1 MDLKIYSQLNN
12 KTMALSKEQ
21 ILTLTCLKEVDVKG
35 VGPQK
40 IFAIG
45 TAIDD
50 RGLDI
55 NSYEDLAELMKS
67 MKEAAI
73 KKVTLSNL
81 NDAYQIAQRIIEA
94 SNQAN
99 IGLVGYYDKEF
110 PDVLRKTVNEDGKLD
125 PPLLLW
131 YRGDFSITE
140 QPCFAVIGT
149 REATPEGIAGGTYL
163 SGEFAKRG
171 FNIVSGLAVGCDTC
185 GHKGA
190 LKVGGKTTAI
200 LANGLDHNSIY
211 PPENQDLAEEIVE
224 NGGLLISEY
233 RIGTPVNRYSL
244 VARDRLQSGLSLAT
258 LVVQTGEH
266 GGTMHAATSTLQAGK
281 PLYTILFKDDATNQH
296 EKCLGNALL
305 VKQGAKYIK
314 GNDNFDEISNSVK
327 NWKPIK
333 TDLFDV

>member
-1 MDLKIYSQLNN
+1 
-12 KTMALSKEQ
+12 MALTKEQ

-45 TAIDD
+45 AAIDD
-50 RGLDI
+50 RGLEI
-55 NSYEDLAELMKS
+55 KSYEDLAKLMS
-67 MKEAAI
+67 GMKEKAI
-73 KKVTLSNL
+73 NKVTLANL
-81 NDAYQIAQRIIEA
+81 NDAYQVARKIIDA
-94 SNQAN
+94 SSQAN
-99 IGLVGYYDKEF
+99 IGLVGYYDNEF
-110 PDVLRKTVNEDGKLD
+110 PDVLRKTINEDGKLD

-131 YRGDFSITE
+131 YRGDFSIT
-140 QPCFAVIGT
+140 QLPGFAVIGT
-149 REATPEGIAGGTYL
+149 REATPEGVAGGTYL

-171 FNIVSGLAVGCDTC
+171 FNIVSGLAIGCDTC

-266 GGTMHAATSTLQAGK
+266 GGTMHAATATLQSNK
-281 PLYTILFKDDATNQH
+281 PLYTIYFKDEDTRQH
-296 EKCLGNALL
+296 EKSLGNALL

-314 GNDNFDEISNSVK
+314 GGDNLDEICDSVK
-327 NWKPIK
+327 NWKPVQ
-333 TDLFDV
+333 TDLFG

>member
-1 MDLKIYSQLNN
+1 
-12 KTMALSKEQ
+12 MALNKEQ
-21 ILTLTCLKEVDVKG
+21 VLTLTCLKEVGVKG

-45 TAIDD
+45 AAIDE
-50 RGLDI
+50 RELEI
-55 NSYEDLAELMKS
+55 KSYEELVKLMS
-67 MKEAAI
+67 GMKEKAI
-73 KKVTLSNL
+73 NKVTLANL
-81 NDAYQIAQRIIEA
+81 NDAYTVAKKIVEA
-94 SNQAN
+94 SSQSN
-99 IGLVGYYDKEF
+99 IGYVGYYDSEF
-110 PDVLRKTVNEDGKLD
+110 PDVLRKTVNEEGKLD
-125 PPLLLW
+125 PPLILW
-131 YRGDFSITE
+131 YRGDFSIT
-140 QPCFAVIGT
+140 QLPGFAVIGT

-163 SGEFAKRG
+163 AGEFAKRG
-171 FNIVSGLAVGCDTC
+171 FNIVSGLAIGCDTC

-190 LKVGGKTTAI
+190 LKVSGKTTAI
-200 LANGLDHNSIY
+200 LANGLDHKSIY

-233 RIGTPVNRYSL
+233 RIGTPVNRYNL

-266 GGTMHAATSTLQAGK
+266 GGTMHAATATLQAGK
-281 PLYTILFKDDATNQH
+281 PLYTMLFKNDATNQH

-305 VKQGAKYIK
+305 VKQGAKFIK
-314 GNDNFDEISNSVK
+314 GDANFDEISNSIR

>member
-1 MDLKIYSQLNN
+1 
-12 KTMALSKEQ
+12 MALTKEQ

-45 TAIDD
+45 SAISD
-50 RGLDI
+50 RKLEI
-55 NSYEDLAELMKS
+55 KSNEDLAELMKG

-73 KKVTLSNL
+73 KKVTLSDL
-81 NDAYQIAQRIIEA
+81 NDAYQIARRIIET
-94 SNQAN
+94 SNQVN
-99 IGLVGYYDKEF
+99 IGLVGYYDDEF

-131 YRGDFSITE
+131 YRGDFSITRL
-140 QPCFAVIGT
+140 PGFAVIGT
-149 REATPEGIAGGTYL
+149 REATPEGVSGGTYL
-163 SGEFAKRG
+163 AGEFAKRG
-171 FNIVSGLAVGCDTC
+171 FNIVSGLAIGCDTC

-233 RIGTPVNRYSL
+233 RIGTPVNRYNL
-244 VARDRLQSGLSLAT
+244 VARDRLQSGMSLAT

-266 GGTMHAATSTLQAGK
+266 GGTMHAATATLQAGK
-281 PLYTILFKDDATNQH
+281 PLYTMLFKNDATNQH

-305 VKQGAKYIK
+305 VKQGAKFIK
-314 GNDNFDEISNSVK
+314 GDANFDEISNSIR

>member
-1 MDLKIYSQLNN
+1 
-12 KTMALSKEQ
+12 MALTKEQ

-35 VGPQK
+35 VGPRK

-45 TAIDD
+45 AAIDD
-50 RGLDI
+50 RGLEI
-55 NSYEDLAELMKS
+55 KSYEDLAQLMS
-67 MKEAAI
+67 GMKEKAI
-73 KKVTLSNL
+73 NKVTLSNL
-81 NDAYQIAQRIIEA
+81 NDAYKVARKIMDA
-94 SNQAN
+94 SDQAN
-99 IGLVGYYDKEF
+99 IGLVGYYDEEF
-110 PDVLRKTVNEDGKLD
+110 PDVLRKTVNEEGKLD

-131 YRGDFSITE
+131 YRGDFSIT
-140 QPCFAVIGT
+140 QLPGFAVIGT
-149 REATPEGIAGGTYL
+149 REATPDGVAGGTYL
-163 SGEFAKRG
+163 AGEFAKRG

-200 LANGLDHNSIY
+200 LANGLAHNSIY
-211 PPENQDLAEEIVE
+211 PPENQDLAEEIVQ

-266 GGTMHAATSTLQAGK
+266 GGTMHAATATLQAGK
-281 PLYTILFKDDATNQH
+281 PLYTIFFKDEETRQH
-296 EKCLGNALL
+296 EKSLGNAIL

-314 GNDNFDEISNSVK
+314 GDDNLDEICDSVK
-327 NWKPIK
+327 NWKPIQ
-333 TDLFDV
+333 TDLFG

>member
-1 MDLKIYSQLNN
+1 
-12 KTMALSKEQ
+12 MALYKEQ
-21 ILTLTCLKEVDVKG
+21 VLTLTCLKEVGVKG

-45 TAIDD
+45 AAIDE
-50 RGLDI
+50 RELEI
-55 NSYEDLAELMKS
+55 KSYEDLAKLMS
-67 MKEAAI
+67 GMKEKAI
-73 KKVTLSNL
+73 NKVTLANL
-81 NDAYQIAQRIIEA
+81 NDAYTVAKKIVEA
-94 SNQAN
+94 SSQSN
-99 IGLVGYYDKEF
+99 IGYVGYYDSEF
-110 PDVLRKTVNEDGKLD
+110 PDVLRKTVNEEGKLA
-125 PPLLLW
+125 PPLILW
-131 YRGDFSITE
+131 YRGDFSIT
-140 QPCFAVIGT
+140 QLPGFAVIGT

-163 SGEFAKRG
+163 AGEFAKRG
-171 FNIVSGLAVGCDTC
+171 FNIVSGLAIGCDTC

-190 LKVGGKTTAI
+190 LKVSGKTTAI
-200 LANGLDHNSIY
+200 LANGLDHKSIY

-233 RIGTPVNRYSL
+233 RIGTPVNRYNL

-266 GGTMHAATSTLQAGK
+266 GGTMHAATATLQAGK
-281 PLYTILFKDDATNQH
+281 PLYTMLFKNDATNQH

-305 VKQGAKYIK
+305 VKQGAKFIK
-314 GNDNFDEISNSVK
+314 GDANFDEISNSIR

>member
-1 MDLKIYSQLNN
+1 
-12 KTMALSKEQ
+12 MALTKEQ

-55 NSYEDLAELMKS
+55 KSYEDLAELMKG

-94 SNQAN
+94 SKKAN
-99 IGLVGYYDKEF
+99 IGLVGFYDEEF

-125 PPLLLW
+125 PPMLLW
-131 YRGDFSITE
+131 YRGDFSITKL
-140 QPCFAVIGT
+140 PGFAVIGT

-171 FNIVSGLAVGCDTC
+171 FNIVSGLAIGCDTC

-233 RIGTPVNRYSL
+233 RLGTPVNRYSL

-266 GGTMHAATSTLQAGK
+266 GGTMHAATATLQAGK
-281 PLYTILFKDDATNQH
+281 PLYTILFKDDTTNQH

-314 GNDNFDEISNSVK
+314 GNDDFDEISDSVK

>member
-1 MDLKIYSQLNN
+1 
-12 KTMALSKEQ
+12 MALTKEQ
-21 ILTLTCLKEVDVKG
+21 ILTLTCLKEINVKG

-45 TAIDD
+45 AAIDD
-50 RGLDI
+50 RGLEI
-55 NSYEDLAELMKS
+55 KSYEDLANLMS
-67 MKEAAI
+67 GMKEKSI
-73 KKVTLSNL
+73 NKVTLSNL
-81 NDAYQIAQRIIEA
+81 VEAYQVAKRIIDA
-94 SNQAN
+94 SSLEN
-99 IGLVGYYDKEF
+99 IGLVGYYDNEF

-131 YRGDFSITE
+131 YRGDFSITHL
-140 QPCFAVIGT
+140 PGFAVIGT
-149 REATPEGIAGGTYL
+149 REATPEGVVGGTFL
-163 SGEFAKRG
+163 SEEFAKRG
-171 FNIVSGLAVGCDTC
+171 FNIVSGLAIGCDTC

-233 RIGTPVNRYSL
+233 RIGTPVNRYNL

-258 LVVQTGEH
+258 LVIQTGEN
-266 GGTMHAATSTLQAGK
+266 GGTMHAATATLKAEK

-305 VKQGAKYIK
+305 VKRGAKYIK
-314 GNDNFDEISNSVK
+314 GNDNLDQISDSIK
-327 NWKPIK
+327 NRKPLK
-333 TDLFDV
+333 TDLFDL

>member
-1 MDLKIYSQLNN
+1 
-12 KTMALSKEQ
+12 MALNKEQ
-21 ILTLTCLKEVDVKG
+21 VLTLTCLKEVGVKG

-45 TAIDD
+45 AAIDE
-50 RGLDI
+50 RELEI
-55 NSYEDLAELMKS
+55 KSYEDLAKLMS
-67 MKEAAI
+67 GMKEKAI
-73 KKVTLSNL
+73 NKVTLANL
-81 NDAYQIAQRIIEA
+81 NDAYTVAKKIVEA
-94 SNQAN
+94 SSQSN
-99 IGLVGYYDKEF
+99 IGYVGYYDSEF
-110 PDVLRKTVNEDGKLD
+110 PDVLRKTVNEEGKLD
-125 PPLLLW
+125 PPLILW
-131 YRGDFSITE
+131 YRGDFSIT
-140 QPCFAVIGT
+140 QLPGFAVIGT

-163 SGEFAKRG
+163 AGEFAKRG
-171 FNIVSGLAVGCDTC
+171 FNIVSGLAIGCDTC

-190 LKVGGKTTAI
+190 LKVSGKTTAI
-200 LANGLDHNSIY
+200 LANGLDHKSIY

-233 RIGTPVNRYSL
+233 RIGTPVNRYNL

-266 GGTMHAATSTLQAGK
+266 GGTMHAATATLKAGK
-281 PLYTILFKDDATNQH
+281 PLYTMLFKNDATNQH

-305 VKQGAKYIK
+305 VKQGAKFIK
-314 GNDNFDEISNSVK
+314 GDANFDEISNSIR

>member
-1 MDLKIYSQLNN
+1 
-12 KTMALSKEQ
+12 MALTKEQ
-21 ILTLTCLKEVDVKG
+21 ILTLTCLKEVGVKG

-45 TAIDD
+45 AAIDE
-50 RGLDI
+50 RELEI
-55 NSYEDLAELMKS
+55 KSYEDLAKLMS
-67 MKEAAI
+67 GMKEKAI
-73 KKVTLSNL
+73 NKVTLANL
-81 NDAYQIAQRIIEA
+81 NDAYTVAKKIVEA
-94 SNQAN
+94 SSQSN
-99 IGLVGYYDKEF
+99 IGYVGYYDSEF
-110 PDVLRKTVNEDGKLD
+110 PDVLRKTVNEEGKLD
-125 PPLLLW
+125 PPLILW
-131 YRGDFSITE
+131 YRGDFSIT
-140 QPCFAVIGT
+140 QLPGFAVIGT

-163 SGEFAKRG
+163 AGEFAKRG
-171 FNIVSGLAVGCDTC
+171 FNIVSGLAIGCDTC

-190 LKVGGKTTAI
+190 LKVSGKTTAI
-200 LANGLDHNSIY
+200 LANGLDHKSIY

-233 RIGTPVNRYSL
+233 RIGTPVNRYNL

-266 GGTMHAATSTLQAGK
+266 GGTMHAATATLQAGK
-281 PLYTILFKDDATNQH
+281 PLYTMLFKNDATNQH

-305 VKQGAKYIK
+305 VKQGAKFIK
-314 GNDNFDEISNSVK
+314 GDANFDEISNSIR

>member
-1 MDLKIYSQLNN
+1 
-12 KTMALSKEQ
+12 MALTKEQ

-45 TAIDD
+45 SAISD
-50 RGLDI
+50 RKLEI
-55 NSYEDLAELMKS
+55 KSNEDLAELMKG

-73 KKVTLSNL
+73 KKVTLSDL
-81 NDAYQIAQRIIEA
+81 NDAYQIARRIIET
-94 SNQAN
+94 SNQVN
-99 IGLVGYYDKEF
+99 IGLVGYYDDEF

-131 YRGDFSITE
+131 YRGDFSITRL
-140 QPCFAVIGT
+140 PGFAVIGT
-149 REATPEGIAGGTYL
+149 REATPEGVSGGTYL
-163 SGEFAKRG
+163 AGEFAKRG
-171 FNIVSGLAVGCDTC
+171 FNIVSGLAIGCDTC

-233 RIGTPVNRYSL
+233 RIGTPVNRYNL

-266 GGTMHAATSTLQAGK
+266 GGTMHAATATLQAGK
-281 PLYTILFKDDATNQH
+281 PLYTMLFKNDATNQH

-305 VKQGAKYIK
+305 VKQGAKFIK
-314 GNDNFDEISNSVK
+314 GDANFDEISNSIR

>member
-1 MDLKIYSQLNN
+1 
-12 KTMALSKEQ
+12 MALSKEQ
-21 ILTLTCLKEVDVKG
+21 ILTLTCLKEVGVKG

-40 IFAIG
+40 LFAIG
-45 TAIDD
+45 AAIDD
-50 RGLDI
+50 RELEI
-55 NSYEDLAELMKS
+55 NSYEDLANLMS
-67 MKEAAI
+67 GMKEKAI
-73 KKVTLSNL
+73 NKVSLANL
-81 NDAYQIAQRIIEA
+81 NDAYKVAQKIVEA
-94 SNQAN
+94 SSQSN
-99 IGLVGYYDKEF
+99 IGLVGYYDNEF

-131 YRGDFSITE
+131 YRGDFSIT
-140 QPCFAVIGT
+140 QLPGFAVIGT
-149 REATPEGIAGGTYL
+149 REATPEGVAGGTYL
-163 SGEFAKRG
+163 AGEFAKRG

-211 PPENQDLAEEIVE
+211 PPENQDLAEEIVQ

-233 RIGTPVNRYSL
+233 RIGTPVNRYNL

-266 GGTMHAATSTLQAGK
+266 GGTMHAATATLQAKK
-281 PLYTILFKDDATNQH
+281 PLYTIYFKNEDTRQH
-296 EKCLGNALL
+296 EKSLGNALL
-305 VKQGAKYIK
+305 ERQGATYIK
-314 GNDNFDEISNSVK
+314 GDDNIDEISDKVK

-333 TDLFDV
+333 TDLFG